1 MKNFI
6 LKNFGNAILNYK
18 DFLANKYGF
27 LMMQPIF
34 VEASSF
40 HSDTRGGHSSTFIL
54 EGTQPPEKEFMP
66 EYLPIV
72 FVALQ

>member
-1 MKNFI
+1 
-6 LKNFGNAILNYK
+6 
-18 DFLANKYGF
+18 
-27 LMMQPIF
+27 MMQPIF

-54 EGTQPPEKEFMP
+54 EGTQPPGKEFMP

-72 FVALQ
+72 FAALQ